1 MYPDEQM
8 LDINF
13 CLQKEAEYYAKAR
26 AVPDPKIKSTYEA
39 AAREFAYRA
48 KMLKEQKTAKTGLRQ

>member
-1 MYPDEQM
+1 MDEEEKM

-26 AVPDPKIKSTYEA
+26 AATDPKIRSAYEA
-39 AAREFAYRA
+39 TAREYAYRA
-48 KMLKEQKTAKTGLRQ
+48 KMLKDKKQP